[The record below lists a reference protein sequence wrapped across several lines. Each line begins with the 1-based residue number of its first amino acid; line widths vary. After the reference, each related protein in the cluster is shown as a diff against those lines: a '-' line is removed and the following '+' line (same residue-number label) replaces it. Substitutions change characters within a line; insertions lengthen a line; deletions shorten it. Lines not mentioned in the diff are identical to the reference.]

1 MKKNTLILITLFFM
15 SFYVNAQKTSNKQNR
30 GEKIKALKIAF
41 ITEELNLTSNE
52 AEKFWPV
59 YNKYDEILHR
69 LERVERYKIKTKIK
83 KLGGVSSLSE
93 KEAKSLI
100 NKLSSLEIE
109 AHKTKVKYN
118 KELEKVLSFKKILKL
133 KNAERD
139 FVRKLMR
146 RYKKDKKR
154 K

>member
-1 MKKNTLILITLFFM
+1 MKKNTLLLITLFFM

-69 LERVERYKIKTKIK
+69 LERVERFKIKTKIK

-118 KELEKVLSFKKILKL
+118 TELEKVLSFKKILKL

>member
-1 MKKNTLILITLFFM
+1 MHKKHLI
-15 SFYVNAQKTSNKQNR
+15 NKIEE
-30 GEKIKALKIAF
+30 EKIKALKIAF

-100 NKLSSLEIE
+100 KQTVKFRNRSS
-109 AHKTKVKYN
+109 
-118 KELEKVLSFKKILKL
+118 
-133 KNAERD
+133 
-139 FVRKLMR
+139 
-146 RYKKDKKR
+146 
-154 K
+154 